1 MMRMKKTGLVL
12 VTGVALAAGVVL
24 SLPRNVDAQIDGG
37 GRACSNATL
46 RGTYGCLLTGGRAV
60 PPPFGGGNE
69 MIVST
74 GVRRYDG
81 NGNFAD
87 SSSGLHG
94 QITGITPDPG
104 GAVGTYVV
112 NPDCTGTSSIS
123 MPWLPFPIEQAFVI
137 VDNGRQVKEAV
148 MTPLPNVVSVVLDRQ

>member
-1 MMRMKKTGLVL
+1 MRMKETGLVL
-12 VTGVALAAGVVL
+12 VAGVALAAAVLL
-24 SLPRNVDAQIDGG
+24 SLPRDVAAQIDGA
-37 GRACSNATL
+37 GRACTNATL
-46 RGTYGCLLTGGRAV
+46 RGTYGFLLSGVRAV
-60 PPPFGGGNE
+60 PPPFGAGTE
-69 MIVST
+69 MVVAA

-112 NPDCTGTSSIS
+112 NPDCTGTSTIS

-137 VDNGRQVKEAV
+137 VDNGRQVKEVV